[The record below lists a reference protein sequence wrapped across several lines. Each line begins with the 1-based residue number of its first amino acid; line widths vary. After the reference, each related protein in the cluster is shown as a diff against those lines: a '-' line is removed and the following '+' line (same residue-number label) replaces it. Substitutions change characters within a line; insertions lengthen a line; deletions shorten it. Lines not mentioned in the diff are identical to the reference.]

1 MILRTIS
8 NPRVTAAA
16 LAALLVA
23 ACEPDDPKIRQEV
36 AGLRAR
42 TAELE
47 RDNARMNSEI
57 ADLRSK
63 VTKQVEFL
71 TTVELARRLDSQMP
85 QLRAALAR
93 AFPGYNVDPVTAGS
107 VSTPLDED
115 ALPYTS
121 EVSFGLSKGGRITSY
136 NIRVAADRGGTWILP
151 APETLAAA
159 VGRLPASS
167 SERAQ
172 QQPQQQQVIS
182 GRGASMTS
190 GVRQI
195 EWGDNAGAP
204 SQAPAPQQ
212 YAQPEPPP
220 QPPPAPPA
228 GQRRATPQGNAPFP
242 VQDSRTIQFE

>member
-1 MILRTIS
+1 MRLQTIL
-8 NPRVTAAA
+8 NPRVAAA
-16 LAALLVA
+16 ACAALLVA
-23 ACEPDDPKIRQEV
+23 ACEPDDPKIREEV

-47 RDNARMNSEI
+47 RDNARMTAEL

-71 TTVELARRLDSQMP
+71 TTVELTRRLDSQMP

-93 AFPGYNVDPVTAGS
+93 AFPGYSVDPVTAGS

-121 EVSFGLSKGGRITSY
+121 VVTFGLSKGGRITSY
-136 NIRVAADRGGTWILP
+136 NIRIAADRGGTWNLP

-159 VGRLPASS
+159 AGNLPAGG

-172 QQPQQQQVIS
+172 QPQQPQQQQVIS

-195 EWGDNAGAP
+195 DWGDNAGAQQ
-204 SQAPAPQQ
+204 QAPAPQQ
-212 YAQPEPPP
+212 YAPPQAPP
-220 QPPPAPPA
+220 QPPPA
-228 GQRRATPQGNAPFP
+228 GQRRAAPQGNAPFP